1 MNDREIMDITVKYH
15 VQGLEVVEWQNITK
29 VELLAI
35 LDHVEN
41 AVKNGTKVE
50 SFSFNRNIHI

>member
-35 LDHVEN
+35 LDHVTN
-41 AVKNGTKVE
+41 AVRNDAKLE
-50 SFSFNRNIHI
+50 SFSIERNLYF

>member
-15 VQGLEVVEWQNITK
+15 VKGTELMKWQNLTK

-35 LDHVEN
+35 LDHVTN
-41 AVKNGTKVE
+41 AVRNDAKLE
-50 SFSFNRNIHI
+50 SFSIERNLYF